1 MTALARWA
9 DALPTWGIP
18 PEILAAA
25 PESPWIHPVASFTPG
40 DDVHSDTPSRRR
52 ALEALPE
59 GGSVLDVGCGGGRAA
74 FGLVPPAS
82 LVVGVDHQAD
92 MLGVFANQARSRGV
106 ADETILGDWPDVAD
120 RTPVCDVVVCHHV
133 VYNVAHLGGFVRAL
147 TAHARRR
154 VVIELP
160 RRHPLSSLSPMWK
173 LFWNL
178 DRPDGPTNDDAL
190 AAIRETGVD
199 ACMDEFDQP
208 MPGGEIT
215 PDHVAHTRVR
225 LCLGA
230 DRDPEIRAAMVAN
243 RITARSLATIWWDVP

>member
-1 MTALARWA
+1 MTALDRWA
-9 DALPTWGIP
+9 DLLPRWGIP
-18 PEILAAA
+18 PDILATA
-25 PESPWIHPVASFTPG
+25 PRSPWIHPVASFTPG

-82 LVVGVDHQAD
+82 LVVGVDHQQD
-92 MLGVFANQARSRGV
+92 MLEVFSTQARSRGV
-106 ADETILGDWPDVAD
+106 VAHTILGDWPDVAGQ
-120 RTPVCDVVVCHHV
+120 TPACDVVVCHHV
-133 VYNVAHLGGFVRAL
+133 VYNVADLGDFVRAL
-147 TAHARRR
+147 TTHARHR
-154 VVIELP
+154 VVVELP

-173 LFWNL
+173 MFWNL
-178 DRPDGPTNDDAL
+178 DRPEGPTNTDAL

-199 ACMDEFDQP
+199 ARMDEFDQP

-225 LCLGA
+225 LCLTP
-230 DRDPEIRAAMVAN
+230 DRDPEVHAAMEAN
-243 RITARSLATIWWDVP
+243 RVTARALATIWWDV